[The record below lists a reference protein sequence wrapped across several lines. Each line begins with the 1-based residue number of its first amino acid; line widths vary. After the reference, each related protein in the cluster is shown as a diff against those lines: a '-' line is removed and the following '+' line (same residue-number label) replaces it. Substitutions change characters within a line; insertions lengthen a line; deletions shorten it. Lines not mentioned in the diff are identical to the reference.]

1 MYPSSVTAEQNRT
14 APAAPP
20 SGRPAGAVY
29 ADRGSSHFDILLAAM
44 VTVVILSGIGAA
56 KGVSFGDVPGTGFEI
71 ITDGGFFLFPLAYVL
86 GDIITELYGPRSARR
101 AILTSFAVSI
111 LASLSYQ
118 VIIALPPFPDE
129 YGLAKQEAL
138 ELALGPVWIVVLA
151 GLAGFLAGQTLNSL
165 VVSRMKRRMGERGL
179 IARLFTSSGL
189 GELVDTIIFC
199 AIASVAIGITTFEQ
213 YVEYT
218 VLGVLY
224 KVLVQYAMIPVT
236 SAVIRWLKR
245 TDPTYQRRLAEQG
258 ADAR

>member
-1 MYPSSVTAEQNRT
+1 M
-14 APAAPP
+14 
-20 SGRPAGAVY
+20 
-29 ADRGSSHFDILLAAM
+29 
-44 VTVVILSGIGAA
+44 
-56 KGVSFGDVPGTGFEI
+56 
-71 ITDGGFFLFPLAYVL
+71 
-86 GDIITELYGPRSARR
+86 
-101 AILTSFAVSI
+101 
-111 LASLSYQ
+111 
-118 VIIALPPFPDE
+118 IIALPPFPDE

-138 ELALGPVWIVVLA
+138 EVALGPVWIVVLA

-224 KVLVQYAMIPVT
+224 KVIVQYAMIPVT

-245 TDPTYQRRLAEQG
+245 TDASYQRRLAEQAAAG
-258 ADAR
+258 